1 MLAGRRPRT
10 HLADDIFGALA
21 AQLLAGEW
29 PPGTPLPSE
38 NTLAARFSTSR
49 ITLRQAIHR
58 LADLGL
64 VQVRQG
70 GSTLALDPE
79 EALDLRVF
87 ELDLILGPRSAQNV
101 VDVTERQLLEGH
113 AILRLAE
120 RRATPEQLAMLS
132 DIVEEHAGTGGHA
145 DHVPAFEERF
155 WTAVAVAT
163 GNRLYRRET
172 AWWFRLLHVA
182 EHVRH
187 PVLGTPDERVG
198 FMRELVRRLVTRGD
212 AAAM

>member
-1 MLAGRRPRT
+1 MLAARRART

-38 NTLAARFSTSR
+38 TTLAARFVTSR

-79 EALDLRVF
+79 QALDPRVF
-87 ELDLILGPRSAQNV
+87 ELDLLLGPRSAQNI
-101 VDVTERQLLEGH
+101 VDVTERQLLQGH

-120 RRATPEQLAMLS
+120 RRADAAQLTQLA
-132 DIVEEHAGTGGHA
+132 DIVEDHAAAGGHA
-145 DHVPAFEERF
+145 DDVPTFEERF
-155 WTAVAVAT
+155 WSACASAT

-172 AWWFRLLHVA
+172 A
-182 EHVRH
+182 
-187 PVLGTPDERVG
+187 
-198 FMRELVRRLVTRGD
+198 
-212 AAAM
+212 